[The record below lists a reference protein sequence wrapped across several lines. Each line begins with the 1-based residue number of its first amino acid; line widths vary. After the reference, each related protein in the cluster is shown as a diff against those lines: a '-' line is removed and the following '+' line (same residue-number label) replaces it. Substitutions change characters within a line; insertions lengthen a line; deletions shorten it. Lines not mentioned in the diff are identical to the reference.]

1 MYDAES
7 NSKVRKFV
15 DRIMELMEA
24 EHMSIAEAEEIPERL
39 SKSVEENGKRIEKSK
54 PFTVYHKTVSAI
66 GTEEVKKNN
75 VCSQKK
81 FCKSGSLIKGKKR

>member
-39 SKSVEENGKRIEKSK
+39 SKRVEENGKRIEKSK
-54 PFTVYHKTVSAI
+54 PFTVYHNAVI
-66 GTEEVKKNN
+66 H
-75 VCSQKK
+75 
-81 FCKSGSLIKGKKR
+81 